1 LRRFD
6 FFIIPFLMDATVSC
20 GWLLANYYAQDL
32 GASKLQI
39 GVRDF
44 AWGAVYMPAC
54 LIVGRLA
61 RKFPHH
67 VLLMTGITVQGLSGW
82 FNGFCQTPH
91 QVIALS
97 FFNGLGCAL
106 FWPVFMTLL
115 HDKDAAET
123 NRRLGA
129 FNLGWTAGLSVGM
142 AVSGTLAQWDARTGF
157 HLIGAAAVVNLLYC
171 YLVRYSG
178 VRVFGYAGNDSK
190 TSAVERPQTQPLEH
204 SNIRTSEHPNTRT
217 PEYPNTRTPE
227 YPNTRT
233 PEYPNTR
240 RLYLYLAWLSCF
252 LLFFVHAAASNQF
265 PVLARLL
272 HIPDRV
278 SSLLIS
284 IAIVG
289 LSVGSWLMSRT
300 TKWHDRLAPMLGAMT
315 LAVCALGLLLVAKSP
330 FIFAIGWFLLG
341 GARAVVYVA
350 SLYYGLHSHL
360 PKATATS
367 IHETLIGAAFT
378 FGPLTAGSLAQLFTP
393 RAPMAF
399 SLCSTLAA
407 VVMIAGVWRTRKRDA
422 P

>member
-1 LRRFD
+1 
-6 FFIIPFLMDATVSC
+6 MDATVSC
-20 GWLLANYYAQDL
+20 SWLLANYYAQDL
-32 GASKLQI
+32 GASRLQI

-82 FNGFCQTPH
+82 FNGFCQTPN

-123 NRRLGA
+123 RRRLGA
-129 FNLGWTAGLSVGM
+129 FNLGWTTGLSVGM
-142 AVSGTLAQWDARTGF
+142 AVSGTLAQWDARLGF
-157 HLIGAAAVVNLLYC
+157 HLIGAAAVVNLLYFWLARC
-171 YLVRYSG
+171 SG
-178 VRVFGYAGNDSK
+178 VRGFAYSGNDGRTPAPERPPTQSLEASK
-190 TSAVERPQTQPLEH
+190 TGTL
-204 SNIRTSEHPNTRT
+204 EHPNTRC
-217 PEYPNTRTPE
+217 
-227 YPNTRT
+227 
-233 PEYPNTR
+233 
-240 RLYLYLAWLSCF
+240 LYLYLAWFSCF
-252 LLFFVHAAASNQF
+252 LLFFASAAASNQF

-272 HIPDRV
+272 HIPDKV
-278 SSLLIS
+278 SSLLVS
-284 IAIVG
+284 ITIVG

-300 TKWHDRLAPMLGAMT
+300 TRWHDRLAPMWGAMA
-315 LAVCALGLLLVAKSP
+315 LAACALGLLLVAKSP
-330 FIFAIGWFLLG
+330 FVFAIGWFLLG

-378 FGPLTAGSLAQLFTP
+378 FGPLVAGGLAQRFTP

-399 SLCSTLAA
+399 SLCSTLVAMGVMAVGGRMKKWSGAA
-407 VVMIAGVWRTRKRDA
+407 ME
-422 P
+422 

>member
-1 LRRFD
+1 
-6 FFIIPFLMDATVSC
+6 MDATVSC

-61 RKFPHH
+61 RKFPPR

-82 FNGFCQTPH
+82 LNGFCQTPN

-129 FNLGWTAGLSVGM
+129 FNLGWTTGVSVGM
-142 AVSGTLAQWDARTGF
+142 TVSGTLAQWDARLGF
-157 HLIGAAAVVNLLYC
+157 HLISATAVVNLLYFC
-171 YLVRYSG
+171 WRTGFGDAERRRYRDPGIHAPPQPPSPLTTHP
-178 VRVFGYAGNDSK
+178 SK
-190 TSAVERPQTQPLEH
+190 PPTS
-204 SNIRTSEHPNTRT
+204 
-217 PEYPNTRTPE
+217 
-227 YPNTRT
+227 
-233 PEYPNTR
+233 R
-240 RLYLYLAWLSCF
+240 RIYLYLAWLCCF
-252 LLFFVHAAASNQF
+252 LLFFASAAASNQF

-272 HIPDRV
+272 HIPDKV
-278 SSLLIS
+278 SSLLVS
-284 IAIVG
+284 ITIVG

-300 TKWHDRLAPMLGAMT
+300 TKWHDRLAPMLGAMA
-315 LAVCALGLLLVAKSP
+315 LAVCALALLLVAKLS
-330 FIFAIGWFLLG
+330 FVFAIGWFLLG
-341 GARAVVYVA
+341 CARAVVYVA

-378 FGPLTAGSLAQLFTP
+378 FGPLAAGSLAQLFTP

-407 VVMIAGVWRTRKRDA
+407 MVGIAVVWRTRKWSQRMME
-422 P
+422 

>member
-54 LIVGRLA
+54 LLVGRLA
-61 RKFPHH
+61 HKFPHH
-67 VLLMTGITVQGLSGW
+67 VLLMTGIIVQGLSGW
-82 FNGFCQTPH
+82 LNGFCQTPP
-91 QVIALS
+91 QLIALS
-97 FFNGLGCAL
+97 FFNGLGCAM

-142 AVSGTLAQWDARTGF
+142 ALSGTLAQWDARGGF
-157 HLIGAAAVVNLLYC
+157 HLIGAAAVVNLLYFC
-171 YLVRYSG
+171 LGRSSG
-178 VRVFGYAGNDSK
+178 VRGFGYAGNDRR
-190 TSAVERPQTQPLEH
+190 TPAFERPQTQPRE
-204 SNIRTSEHPNTRT
+204 SPN
-217 PEYPNTRTPE
+217 P
-227 YPNTRT
+227 
-233 PEYPNTR
+233 R

-252 LLFFVHAAASNQF
+252 LLFFVSAAASNQF

-272 HIPDRV
+272 HMPDRV
-278 SSLLIS
+278 SSLLVS
-284 IAIVG
+284 FNIVG
-289 LSVGSWLMSRT
+289 LSVASWLMSRT
-300 TKWHDRLAPMLGAMT
+300 TQWHDRLAPMLEAMA
-315 LAVCALGLLLVAKSP
+315 LAVCALGLLLVAESP
-330 FIFAIGWFLLG
+330 FVFAIGWFLLG
-341 GARAVVYVA
+341 CARAVVYVA

-367 IHETLIGAAFT
+367 IHETLVGAAFT
-378 FGPLTAGSLAQLFTP
+378 FGPLVAGGLAQLFTP

-407 VVMIAGVWRTRKRDA
+407 IGVMAGVWRTRKWDA